1 MKKLALTDFTKYRYP
16 SALELSPDGRY
27 LTFALKEVDREGD
40 GYRWNL
46 WLYDLESRESRQIT
60 RGDHQRQAVW
70 EDNTHIL
77 YKTTELDEA
86 MRARGFEE
94 EWTVYHRLN
103 VCTGEE
109 CEAFRLPMSVSGL
122 WKMDEGR
129 YVFTGET
136 HLDRPNLLELT
147 GEALE
152 KELVR
157 RQQTKG
163 YKVLT
168 ELPLCENGVGMFN
181 QTRITLFLYLEATG
195 EYRRITPED
204 YDVNHVNVR
213 PGQVLFTAFPF
224 RDVKPVTEGM
234 YRWDAERNE
243 TETLITPDK
252 YSIDY
257 VGHLGRKALCLG
269 LVMRDYGVYE
279 HPTFFVVD
287 ENGEE
292 NLGRYDRRVNSEVV
306 TDCFSGS
313 VTGQRMVG
321 ETLYFLNTDGVD
333 IDGFVMKPVGYE
345 PGKRYPG
352 ILHIHGGPKMVF
364 GPGFHHEMQLW
375 AASGFFVCYC
385 NPRGSCG
392 KGNAFADLQGKYGE
406 VDFQDLMEFTDEV
419 LRRYPEIDA
428 DRMGVA
434 GGSYGGFMTNWVI
447 GHTDRF
453 RCAVSQ
459 RSIANY
465 VGDYLL
471 SDIGYYY
478 VPDQQLGT
486 IWEHPERLWKA
497 SPLTYADRVKTP
509 TLFIHADKDYRC
521 TLANGLEMF
530 AALKLHGVESKLCMF
545 YGENHGLSR
554 EGKPSNRISRLSE
567 ILHWM
572 EEHLKEE

>member
-1 MKKLALTDFTKYRYP
+1 
-16 SALELSPDGRY
+16 
-27 LTFALKEVDREGD
+27 
-40 GYRWNL
+40 
-46 WLYDLESRESRQIT
+46 
-60 RGDHQRQAVW
+60 
-70 EDNTHIL
+70 
-77 YKTTELDEA
+77 
-86 MRARGFEE
+86 
-94 EWTVYHRLN
+94 
-103 VCTGEE
+103 
-109 CEAFRLPMSVSGL
+109 
-122 WKMDEGR
+122 
-129 YVFTGET
+129 
-136 HLDRPNLLELT
+136 
-147 GEALE
+147 
-152 KELVR
+152 
-157 RQQTKG
+157 
-163 YKVLT
+163 
-168 ELPLCENGVGMFN
+168 
-181 QTRITLFLYLEATG
+181 
-195 EYRRITPED
+195 
-204 YDVNHVNVR
+204 
-213 PGQVLFTAFPF
+213 
-224 RDVKPVTEGM
+224 
-234 YRWDAERNE
+234 
-243 TETLITPDK
+243 
-252 YSIDY
+252 
-257 VGHLGRKALCLG
+257 
-269 LVMRDYGVYE
+269 
-279 HPTFFVVD
+279 
-287 ENGEE
+287 
-292 NLGRYDRRVNSEVV
+292 
-306 TDCFSGS
+306 
-313 VTGQRMVG
+313 MVG
-321 ETLYFLNTDGVD
+321 ETLYFLNTDGVGSGLCMWTRETGVQTLFGGDDYLIDFDTKDGKRFLFSAAVGLKLPEVYLWDGGELEQLTDFNGAALEGVTISVPERLTFTNTDGVD

-406 VDFQDLMEFTDEV
+406 VDFRDLMEFTDEV
-419 LRRYPEIDA
+419 LRRHPEIDA

-530 AALKLHGVESKLCMF
+530 AALKIHGVESKLCMF

-554 EGKPSNRISRLSE
+554 EGKPSNRISRLGE